1 MPIVLQIA
9 ALLVIAWL
17 PGAALYR
24 APILDRA
31 RREMLDAEE
40 RVFWHVILS
49 TASALVIVLSLASVG
64 RYRFEYLLTAQFI
77 LALVPGVIWRGRLR
91 VSGAPPPGLSIAIPL
106 VLVVLGA
113 FRFLPGA
120 EYIIA
125 GKDPG
130 TYVNEGVQIAQT
142 GTYIIHDATV
152 EKVPASTREL
162 FFPRHTLDGQPRADY
177 YGTRF
182 MGFFIQDPARGN
194 VIGQFPHLFPAALA
208 VGYGIDG
215 LTGLRKAT
223 PLLAILGVLAVYF
236 TGRQVFGQTA
246 AAAGAALLTLNLIQV
261 WFARYPNSEVMMQA
275 LAFAA
280 VLAFARSHSEGDR
293 FFAPVAGVLVG
304 LLLFLRFD
312 AVLVVAAVAAGL
324 TLGIFAGVRPRPGL
338 IAGFL
343 AVAVPA
349 AFYLAGPLKAYVW
362 YPLDFIRNM
371 PWWQHGLLLLLAA
384 VAMLL
389 LRVTTL
395 RPAVR
400 DVIVRY
406 VPVVIAA
413 IVAIAAGYALFLRHP
428 SGRLAAHDAYAL
440 RTFANFYVTVPAV
453 VAALVGYA
461 LYARRAFWRSP
472 VFFVLAAIFGFFFF
486 YKLRIVPEHFW
497 AARRFLPVILP
508 ATLLL
513 AAAAAVG
520 GGGTG
525 WRARFIRPVL
535 GGIFLALLGAQYV
548 RASGQVVNHVEY
560 AGLIPRVEHLAEQ
573 IGDDDLLI
581 VESRNAGGDTHVF
594 GLPLAYIYARN
605 VLTLD
610 SPRPDKVAFA
620 AFIQWARSRYKR
632 VLFMGG
638 GGTDLLSHTY
648 GVEAIWS
655 DRYQVPEFQSSLNA
669 LPRTV
674 RQKEFEYG
682 LYEFVAAPARS
693 DLWFD
698 LDVGTR
704 DDLHVLRFR
713 AKETSEGHT
722 FRWTSR
728 ASAISVTSMLATARE
743 VTLVMSDGGRP
754 PAAPLADV
762 EVFLHNQLLGRI
774 EVEGNFRPYT
784 LTIPPDLASRAA
796 AATDP
801 VELRLMTTQW
811 NPARVLGTGDDRELG
826 VMLDRV
832 TIK

>member
-1 MPIVLQIA
+1 MPIVLQVA
-9 ALLVIAWL
+9 ALLVVGWL
-17 PGAALYR
+17 PGAAIYR
-24 APILDRA
+24 APFFDRA
-31 RREMLDAEE
+31 KREALDAEE
-40 RVFWHVILS
+40 RLFWQVILS
-49 TASALVIVLSLASVG
+49 TTSALIITLSLASVG
-64 RYRFEYLLTAQFI
+64 RYRFEYLLAGQFL
-77 LALVPGVIWRGRLR
+77 LALVLVVLFRVRLR
-91 VSGAPPPGLSIAIPL
+91 LNDARRPGLSIAIPL
-106 VLVVLGA
+106 MLVVLGG
-113 FRFLPGA
+113 FRFFPGA

-142 GTYIIHDATV
+142 GTYLIHDATV

-162 FFPRHTLDGQPRADY
+162 FFPQHTLNGQPRADY
-177 YGTRF
+177 YGSRF
-182 MGFFIQDPARGN
+182 MGFFIQDPGRGN

-208 VGYGIDG
+208 IGYGLDG
-215 LTGLRKAT
+215 LTGLRKTT

-236 TGRQVFGQTA
+236 AGRQVFGQTA
-246 AAAGAALLTLNLIQV
+246 AAAGAALLTLNVIQV

-275 LAFAA
+275 FGFAA
-280 VLAFARSHSEGDR
+280 VLALARSHLEGDK

-312 AVLVVAAVAAGL
+312 AVLVVAAVAGGL
-324 TLGIFAGVRPRPGL
+324 TLGIFAGVRPRLGS
-338 IAGFL
+338 IAGFF

-349 AFYLAGPLKAYVW
+349 AFYLAGPMEAYVW

-371 PWWQHGLLLLLAA
+371 PWWQHGLLVLLGA
-384 VAMLL
+384 VGMVL
-389 LRVTTL
+389 LRVAAR

-406 VPVVIAA
+406 APSTMAT
-413 IVAIAAGYALFLRHP
+413 IVALAACYALFFRHP

-453 VAALVGYA
+453 IAALVGYA
-461 LYARRAFWRSP
+461 LYARSAFWRSP
-472 VFFVLAAIFGFFFF
+472 VFFVLAGIFGFFFF

-525 WRARFIRPVL
+525 WRARFLRPAL
-535 GGIFLALLGAQYV
+535 GGIFLALLGAQFV
-548 RASGQVVNHVEY
+548 RASAQVVDHVEY
-560 AGLIPRVEHLAEQ
+560 AGLIPRVETLAEQ
-573 IGDDDLLI
+573 VRDDDLLI

-610 SPRPDKVAFA
+610 SPRPDKAAFA
-620 AFIQWARSRYKR
+620 AFLQWARSHYKR

-638 GGTDLLSHTY
+638 GGTDLLSGSY

-655 DRYQVPEFQSSLNA
+655 DRYQVPEFESAMNA
-669 LPRTV
+669 LPRRV
-674 RQKEFEYG
+674 RHKEFEYSI
-682 LYEFVAAPARS
+682 YEFVAAASRS
-693 DLWFD
+693 DPWFD

-713 AKETSEGHT
+713 AKETSEGRT

-728 ASAISVTSMLATARE
+728 ASAISVTSILPTARE

-754 PAAPLADV
+754 TAAPLADV
-762 EVFLHNQLLGRI
+762 DVFLHNQLLGRI

-784 LTIPPDLASRAA
+784 LAIPADLASRAA

-801 VELRLMTTQW
+801 VELRLVTTQW